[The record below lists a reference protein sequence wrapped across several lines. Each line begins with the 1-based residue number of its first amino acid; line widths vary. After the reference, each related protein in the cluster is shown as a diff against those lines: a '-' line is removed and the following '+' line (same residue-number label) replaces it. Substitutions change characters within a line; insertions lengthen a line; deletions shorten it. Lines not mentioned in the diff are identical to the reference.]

1 MNEYSY
7 EKEGE
12 CMENSCP
19 IIHKDVVVKVS
30 KNMLKEEET
39 INLSELFKIFGD
51 STRVKILNALLTE
64 SMCVCDIAALLNM
77 THSAISHQLKILKQ
91 AKIVKYNRVG
101 KVVYYMLD
109 DEHIE
114 EIFKKG
120 VEHIEE
126 I

>member
-1 MNEYSY
+1 
-7 EKEGE
+7 
-12 CMENSCP
+12 MENVCQV
-19 IIHKDVVVKVS
+19 IHKDTVDRVS
-30 KNMLKEEET
+30 KLMLNEENSMDLAEF
-39 INLSELFKIFGD
+39 FKIFGD
-51 STRVKILNALLTE
+51 STRIKILNALLNE

-91 AKIVKYNRVG
+91 AKIVKYNKVG

-114 EIFKKG
+114 QIFKKG

>member
-1 MNEYSY
+1 MN
-7 EKEGE
+7 GI
-12 CMENSCP
+12 CQT
-19 IIHKDVVVKVS
+19 IHKEVVGKVA
-30 KNMLKEEET
+30 KNMLKEE
-39 INLSELFKIFGD
+39 LSIDLAEFFKIFGD
-51 STRVKILNALLTE
+51 STRIKILNALITE

-91 AKIVKYNRVG
+91 AKIVKYTKVG

-109 DEHIE
+109 DNHIK

>member
-1 MNEYSY
+1 
-7 EKEGE
+7 
-12 CMENSCP
+12 MENVCQV
-19 IIHKDVVVKVS
+19 IHKDTVDRVS
-30 KNMLKEEET
+30 KLMLNEENSIDLAEF
-39 INLSELFKIFGD
+39 FKIFGD
-51 STRVKILNALLTE
+51 STRIKILNALLNE

-91 AKIVKYNRVG
+91 AKIVKYNKVG

-114 EIFKKG
+114 QIFKKG

>member
-1 MNEYSY
+1 
-7 EKEGE
+7 
-12 CMENSCP
+12 MENSCQ
-19 IIHKDVVVKVS
+19 IIHKDIVDKVS
-30 KNMLKEEET
+30 KNMLKEAKSIDLAEF
-39 INLSELFKIFGD
+39 FKIFGD
-51 STRVKILNALLTE
+51 STRIKILNALLTE

-91 AKIVKYNRVG
+91 AKIVKFKKQG

-114 EIFKKG
+114 HIFKKG

>member
-1 MNEYSY
+1 
-7 EKEGE
+7 
-12 CMENSCP
+12 MENTCQ
-19 IIHKDVVVKVS
+19 IIHEDIVNKVS
-30 KNMLKEEET
+30 KNMLSEDAS
-39 INLSELFKIFGD
+39 IDLSEFFKIFGD
-51 STRVKILNALLTE
+51 STRIKILNALITE

-91 AKIVKYNRVG
+91 AKIVKYNKVG

-114 EIFKKG
+114 QIFKKG

-126 I
+126 V

>member
-1 MNEYSY
+1 M
-7 EKEGE
+7 EGI
-12 CMENSCP
+12 CQ
-19 IIHKDVVVKVS
+19 IIHKDVVARVA
-30 KNMLKEEET
+30 KNMLKEDESIDLAEF
-39 INLSELFKIFGD
+39 FKIFGD
-51 STRVKILNALLTE
+51 STRIKILNALLNE

-91 AKIVKYNRVG
+91 EKIVKYNKQG
-101 KVVYYMLD
+101 KIVYYMLD

-114 EIFKKG
+114 QIFKKG

>member
-1 MNEYSY
+1 
-7 EKEGE
+7 
-12 CMENSCP
+12 MENTCQ
-19 IIHKDVVVKVS
+19 IIHKDVVDKVS
-30 KNMLKEEET
+30 QNMLNDDASIDLAEF
-39 INLSELFKIFGD
+39 FKIFGD
-51 STRVKILNALLTE
+51 STRIKILNALITE

-91 AKIVKYNRVG
+91 AKIVKYNKVG

-114 EIFKKG
+114 QIFKKG

>member
-1 MNEYSY
+1 MD
-7 EKEGE
+7 GI
-12 CMENSCP
+12 CQ
-19 IIHKDVVVKVS
+19 IIHKDVVDRVS
-30 KNMLKEEET
+30 KNMLKEDASIDLAEF
-39 INLSELFKIFGD
+39 FKIFGD
-51 STRVKILNALLTE
+51 STRIKILNALLNE

-91 AKIVKYNRVG
+91 AKIVKYNKQG

-114 EIFKKG
+114 QIFKKG

>member
-1 MNEYSY
+1 MD
-7 EKEGE
+7 KI
-12 CMENSCP
+12 CQV
-19 IIHKDVVVKVS
+19 IHKDIVDKVS
-30 KNMLKEEET
+30 KKMLKEDTSIDLAEF
-39 INLSELFKIFGD
+39 FKIFGD
-51 STRVKILNALLTE
+51 STRIKILNALLTE

-91 AKIVKYNRVG
+91 AKIVRYTKIG
-101 KVVYYMLD
+101 KVVYYALS

>member
-1 MNEYSY
+1 MNGYSY
-7 EKEGE
+7 NKGE
-12 CMENSCP
+12 SMDKICQV
-19 IIHKDVVVKVS
+19 IHKDIVDKVS
-30 KNMLKEEET
+30 KKMLKEDTSIDLAEF
-39 INLSELFKIFGD
+39 FKIFGD
-51 STRVKILNALLTE
+51 STRIKILNALLTE

-91 AKIVKYNRVG
+91 AKIVRYTKIG
-101 KVVYYMLD
+101 KVVYYALS

>member
-1 MNEYSY
+1 M
-7 EKEGE
+7 EGT
-12 CMENSCP
+12 CQ
-19 IIHKDVVVKVS
+19 IIHKDTVDKVS
-30 KNMLKEEET
+30 KNMLKEEASIDLAEF
-39 INLSELFKIFGD
+39 FKIFGD
-51 STRVKILNALLTE
+51 STRIKILNALITE

-91 AKIVKYNRVG
+91 AKIVKYIKVG

-114 EIFKKG
+114 QIFKKG

>member
-1 MNEYSY
+1 MNNYSY
-7 EKEGE
+7 EKEKK
-12 CMENSCP
+12 MEGICQ
-19 IIHKDVVVKVS
+19 IIHKDVVARVA
-30 KNMLKEEET
+30 KNMLKEDESIDLAEF
-39 INLSELFKIFGD
+39 FKIFGD
-51 STRVKILNALLTE
+51 STRIKILNALLNE

-91 AKIVKYNRVG
+91 EKIVKYNKQG
-101 KVVYYMLD
+101 KIVYYMLD

-114 EIFKKG
+114 QIFKKG

>member
-1 MNEYSY
+1 
-7 EKEGE
+7 
-12 CMENSCP
+12 MENICQ
-19 IIHKDVVVKVS
+19 IIHKDVVDRVT
-30 KNMLKEEET
+30 KNMLKEDASIDLAEF
-39 INLSELFKIFGD
+39 FKIFGD
-51 STRVKILNALLTE
+51 STRIKILNALLTE

-91 AKIVKYNRVG
+91 SKIVKYQKQG

-114 EIFKKG
+114 QIFKKG

>member
-1 MNEYSY
+1 MQR
-7 EKEGE
+7 GE
-12 CMENSCP
+12 FVENPCQ
-19 IIHKDVVVKVS
+19 IIHKDTVKKVAER
-30 KNMLKEEET
+30 MIDEESSIDLAEF
-39 INLSELFKIFGD
+39 FKIFGD
-51 STRVKILNALLTE
+51 STRIKILNALLNE

-91 AKIVKYNRVG
+91 AKIVKFNKVG
-101 KVVYYMLD
+101 KIVYYMLD

-114 EIFKKG
+114 QIFKKG

>member
-1 MNEYSY
+1 M
-7 EKEGE
+7 EKV
-12 CMENSCP
+12 CQV
-19 IIHKDVVVKVS
+19 IHKDIVEKVS
-30 KNMLKEEET
+30 KRMLKEDTSTDLAEF
-39 INLSELFKIFGD
+39 FKIFGD
-51 STRVKILNALLTE
+51 STRIKILNALLTE

-77 THSAISHQLKILKQ
+77 THSSISHQLKILKQ
-91 AKIVKYNRVG
+91 AKIVKYNKVG
-101 KVVYYMLD
+101 KVVYYALS

>member
-1 MNEYSY
+1 
-7 EKEGE
+7 
-12 CMENSCP
+12 MESICQ
-19 IIHKDVVVKVS
+19 IIHKDIVDKVS
-30 KNMLKEEET
+30 RNML
-39 INLSELFKIFGD
+39 SEDASIDLAEFFKIFGD
-51 STRVKILNALLTE
+51 STRIKILNALLTE

-91 AKIVKYNRVG
+91 AKIVKYNKVG

-114 EIFKKG
+114 QIFKKG

-126 I
+126 V

>member
-1 MNEYSY
+1 
-7 EKEGE
+7 
-12 CMENSCP
+12 MENICQ
-19 IIHKDVVVKVS
+19 IIHKDVVDRVA
-30 KNMLKEEET
+30 KNMLKEDASIDLAEF
-39 INLSELFKIFGD
+39 FKIFGD
-51 STRVKILNALLTE
+51 STRIKILNALLTE

-91 AKIVKYNRVG
+91 SKIVKYQKQG

-114 EIFKKG
+114 QIFKKG

>member
-1 MNEYSY
+1 M
-7 EKEGE
+7 KEGDKLDNI
-12 CMENSCP
+12 CQV
-19 IIHKDVVVKVS
+19 IHKDVVDRVS
-30 KNMLKEEET
+30 KSMLQENVSIDLAEF
-39 INLSELFKIFGD
+39 FKIFGD
-51 STRVKILNALLTE
+51 STRIKILNALLTE

-91 AKIVKYNRVG
+91 AKIVKYKKQG

-114 EIFKKG
+114 QIFKKG
-120 VEHIEE
+120 VEHVEE